1 VDVQDSKSLGLK
13 LVNILVGQ
21 LKGSM
26 QVHRESGT
34 QFKIEFEWR
43 PVAGQSLA

>member
-13 LVNILVGQ
+13 MVNILVGQ
-21 LKGSM
+21 LKGTM

-34 QFKIEFEWR
+34 QFMIEFERR
-43 PVAGQSLA
+43 PVTG